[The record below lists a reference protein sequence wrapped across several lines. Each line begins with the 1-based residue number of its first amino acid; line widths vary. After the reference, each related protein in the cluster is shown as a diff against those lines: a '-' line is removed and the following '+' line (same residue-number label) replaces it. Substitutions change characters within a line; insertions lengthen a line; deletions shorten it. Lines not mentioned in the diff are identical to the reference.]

1 MEDYKQMN
9 TRKGAVM
16 TIAAVA
22 VLSIACLTA
31 CSMDDFTEKFIG
43 AASGSAVDEGVA
55 SATGSAALP
64 TYVSGQAVDIE
75 EYNALEL
82 VELGQYKDVPVD
94 CTVTDDEIQGDIDT
108 LLDEHPQKIKEGTA
122 ENGMT
127 VNIDYSGKLDGK
139 KFDGGTAKGTT
150 IKLGE
155 SGMIEGFDDAII
167 GMKVGEKKDA
177 ELTFPDEYPNDP
189 DMAGKKT
196 VFTMKLNYIEDREL
210 NDEYI
215 KKNTEYKTVQE
226 YKDALKKT
234 LKDSKKANVSASA
247 MQQVVESSKVKSV
260 PPTLLLAEKEM
271 MRAQMENQM
280 AQYGMTIA
288 DALAQFGQ
296 TEEQFEQYLVEQAQP
311 MAETELILEAI
322 ALKENIDLSEAKLNA
337 YTEDLGKQSQ
347 DGTVDSIKQAYKEY
361 YGTAMPFEHY
371 MRSSY
376 IYKEVSKLVGDAAKI
391 VE

>member
-1 MEDYKQMN
+1 MN
-9 TRKGAVM
+9 KRKGAVM

-22 VLSIACLTA
+22 VLSIACFTA
-31 CSMDDFTEKFIG
+31 CSMDDFTEKFVG
-43 AASGSAVDEGVA
+43 AASGSAVEA
-55 SATGSAALP
+55 SAGASGSAALP
-64 TYVSGQAVDIE
+64 AYVSGQAVDIE
-75 EYNALEL
+75 EYDAVEL
-82 VELGQYKDVPVD
+82 VELGEYKGIPVD
-94 CTVTDDEIQGDIDT
+94 CTVTDEEIQGDIDT

-122 ENGMT
+122 ENGMS
-127 VNIDYSGKLDGK
+127 VNIDYSGKLNGK

-167 GMKVGEKKDA
+167 GMKVGEKKEA
-177 ELTFPDEYPNDP
+177 ELTFPEDYPNDP
-189 DMAGKKT
+189 DLAGKKT

-210 NDEYI
+210 NDDYI
-215 KKNTEYKTVQE
+215 AKNTDYKTVQE
-226 YKDALKKT
+226 YKDSLKKT
-234 LKDSKKANVSASA
+234 LADSKKANKAATA
-247 MQQVVESSKVKSV
+247 MQKVVETSKVKSV
-260 PPTLLLAEKEM
+260 PATLLLAEKEM

-296 TEEQFEQYLVEQAQP
+296 TEEQFEDYLVEQSKP
-311 MAETELILEAI
+311 MAETELIMEAI
-322 ALKENIDLSEAKLNA
+322 AIKEGVDLSDATINK

-371 MRSSY
+371 IRSSY
-376 IYKEVSKLVGDAAKI
+376 IYTKVSELVGNAAKI
-391 VE
+391 IE